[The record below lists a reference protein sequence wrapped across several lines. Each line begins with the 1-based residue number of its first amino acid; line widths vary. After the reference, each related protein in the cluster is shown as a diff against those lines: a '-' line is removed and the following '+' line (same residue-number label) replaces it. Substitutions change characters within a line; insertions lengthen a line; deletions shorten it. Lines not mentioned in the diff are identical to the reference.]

1 MTHIA
6 TRIGGNI
13 QLLEIAI
20 GDIVAAPVGHRVELQ
35 AMGELH
41 FVGLQKL
48 RKLLPPFPNPFG
60 FLFVARSVVG
70 GEG

>member
-35 AMGELH
+35 AVGELH
-41 FVGLQKL
+41 LVGLKKL
-48 RKLLPPFPNPFG
+48 SELLPPFACSLA
-60 FLFVARSVVG
+60 LFIIASGMRG
-70 GEG
+70 GSC